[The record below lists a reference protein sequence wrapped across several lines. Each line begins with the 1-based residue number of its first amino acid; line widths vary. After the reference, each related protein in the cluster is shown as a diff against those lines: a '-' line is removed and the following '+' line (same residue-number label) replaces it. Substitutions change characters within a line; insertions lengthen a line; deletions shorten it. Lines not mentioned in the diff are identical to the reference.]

1 MYRVVLCTFM
11 NCIACTCRTVQ
22 GYSLELINLQCIV
35 LLYIG
40 WGSPNNAQLSSY
52 TRLNWQPMNRK
63 IPFQLSDCG
72 RNSTTCMRL
81 SCPSSCA
88 NDIFVHH
95 PHTLSSSY
103 STLGPLLNSV
113 EEASIGCMGNRWPPE
128 VKVHTG
134 SSLAAPEGV
143 SLPSWCFRKMSS
155 TLYVCRLATLP
166 AGRVLLGWR
175 NCSL

>member
-1 MYRVVLCTFM
+1 
-11 NCIACTCRTVQ
+11 
-22 GYSLELINLQCIV
+22 
-35 LLYIG
+35 
-40 WGSPNNAQLSSY
+40 
-52 TRLNWQPMNRK
+52 
-63 IPFQLSDCG
+63 
-72 RNSTTCMRL
+72 MRL

-155 TLYVCRLATLP
+155 TLNVYRLHCLLAECYYCILRELKP
-166 AGRVLLGWR
+166 IIVGLHPVHVHVLVLVNLKGSQNGDRFWSIAISNICHWCILSHR
-175 NCSL
+175 IMCDTWSGNNCY